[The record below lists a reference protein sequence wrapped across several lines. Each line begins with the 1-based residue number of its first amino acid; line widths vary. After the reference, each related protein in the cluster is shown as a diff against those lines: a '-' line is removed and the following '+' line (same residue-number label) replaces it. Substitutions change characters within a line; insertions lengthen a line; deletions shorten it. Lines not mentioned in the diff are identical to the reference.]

1 MAEVALSW
9 VATRPGVSSVLI
21 GASRPEQVS
30 QNIASLDVALT
41 REQRHRREQVSA
53 LPLINPYYIFQLPP
67 EFIFGV
73 ASDEAGETARGS

>member
-30 QNIASLDVALT
+30 
-41 REQRHRREQVSA
+41 A
-53 LPLINPYYIFQLPP
+53 LPAINPYFIFQLPS
-67 EFIFGV
+67 EFVFGIRS
-73 ASDEAGETARGS
+73 AKSWKTARRG